1 MKKLLLLAL
10 AILATGLFAAEWY
23 TKQDFVTDLKT
34 HSASK
39 DTTWNTY
46 VVGTS
51 GYIWNPI
58 AKERGTFYDVGDFGL
73 SYPMNIHG
81 VSVYLDDADTNYTFS
96 YKIYDKDGVTLLWQ
110 SDPVVSIAYDNDVF
124 LDIPIMIQDD
134 FWVAVVPDATGNPKV
149 FSGVELGTD
158 PSATHTYLKQN
169 DGSWSPFTDGTDYY
183 EMFAYVQLS
192 PYAGTDILAPTL
204 REISGTEVFM
214 LRDMDISITV
224 HEQNAVVSPMQAQYD
239 IGAGWVDFNMNQ
251 LTKGAYTFTGT
262 IPGQA
267 GGTTGL
273 VRFNLTDDQAN
284 SAWSAEYPI
293 NWSMDI
299 PMFEEGFEGPV
310 FPPDGWTLDT
320 VGAGFTRGDL
330 ADGGFVYEG
339 VYSAVHWDDS
349 GAQDDWMITPP
360 LTLPAENAC
369 TLSFWHTSYWTDY
382 YNFCEVSVST
392 DMVNWTQIYTP
403 PWTPMDPANVI
414 YDAVWEQLK
423 FSLGAWAGQTVY
435 VGFHYV
441 GDYNNQWY
449 IDNVE
454 LLYDYEGPEIADIK
468 GNEALLPV
476 IGAFLNNDMTLT
488 LNITD
493 LSGIKSVV
501 GHYDI
506 GGSVADAIFTK
517 AKNVEEVWTGTIPA
531 EAAEAAGTI
540 NFTLTDIGDL
550 VTTTADYPIE
560 FVADNEVAVV
570 KYLIGNETFIYTDMN
585 LELAF
590 FDESA
595 IASCVGYFSKDY
607 YATAPYEFTLT
618 PSKTHEYVY
627 GGTIPYTAVNAGGLY
642 EEVFFNGRVYFEVTD
657 AAGNKLTTGQYTVK
671 WLDGQVEVNEDFE
684 GDISNWTVNGLWG
697 IEEEPSISGTH
708 SLTES
713 VNAYYSNNTVSYAM
727 WANPMDWTT
736 VKAASISFW
745 VKYDLE
751 AGFDYMYFDVSD
763 NGGYNWIRLKTWNGV
778 GVGWNKVQIP
788 LDAVAGSPLVTF
800 RFQMKADEGLNYN
813 GMYIDDIELRSYNK
827 DYGAPTIVSDPY
839 APEFFEGTLGDY
851 TDTIVV
857 TDATG
862 VNEVG
867 AFYTVEG
874 IAGEQYVTAVNTV
887 DSLYQITIPQQEA
900 GRLVS
905 YRYWAED
912 TTEYKNADYSPYYEY
927 LAGDHRIYDSGIV
940 SYYTTCDAGDARAV
954 RISLPDA
961 NPQQVAYGLIRNYQD
976 LDHFSAPM
984 LFHIWDDNAGVP
996 GTDIITPFVVE
1007 SDCSSEN
1014 TSAMTRIDLRPYNIV
1029 VTGDFWVGFEAT
1041 TDIVYTTMETPSEA
1055 GTTPYSRSFD
1065 GAAVVGG
1072 WSWALYSGT
1081 NYHIRAVIGYYN
1093 GIESD
1098 EHVPVSTSLEQNYPN
1113 PFNPTTT
1120 ISFNLAKDSK
1130 VSLVVYDVM
1139 GREVAN
1145 LVDKDMAS
1153 GSHKVSFDASR
1164 LVSGVY
1170 YYNLKAG
1177 ELNQTKKMMLIK

>member
-10 AILATGLFAAEWY
+10 AVLATGVFAAEWY

-34 HSASK
+34 HATSK

-96 YKIYDKDGVTLLWQ
+96 YKIYDKDGSTLLWQ
-110 SDPVVSIAYDNDVF
+110 SDPIVSIAYDNDVY

-134 FWVAVVPDATGNPKV
+134 FWVAVVPDGAGYPRV

-158 PSATHTYLKQN
+158 PASTHSYLKQN
-169 DGSWSPFTDGTDYY
+169 DGTWKPFTDGTDHY
-183 EMFAYVQLS
+183 EMFAYVLLS
-192 PYAGTDILAPTL
+192 PYAGTDTLAPTL

-214 LRDMDISITV
+214 QRDMELSITV
-224 HEQNAVVSPMQAQYD
+224 HEQNAVVSPMQAQYN
-239 IGAGWVDFNMNQ
+239 IGAGWVDFTMTQ
-251 LTKGAYTFTGT
+251 LVKNSYVFTGT

-267 GGTTGL
+267 GGTAGL
-273 VRFNLTDDQAN
+273 VKFNLTDDQAN
-284 SAWSAEYPI
+284 SAWSSEYPI

-310 FPPDGWTLDT
+310 FPPDGWTLQT
-320 VGAGFTRGDL
+320 TGAGFTRGDL
-330 ADGGFVYEG
+330 TDGGFIYDG

-349 GAQDDWMITPP
+349 GAQDDWLITPP
-360 LTLPAENAC
+360 LTLPADNAC
-369 TLSFWHTSYWTDY
+369 TFSFWQTVYWSFY
-382 YNFCEVSVST
+382 YTFCEVSIST
-392 DMVNWTQIYTP
+392 DMVNWTQIYVP
-403 PWTPMDPANVI
+403 PYIPNDPEAEI
-414 YDAVWEQLK
+414 AQDAVWIPAK
-423 FSLGAWAGQTVY
+423 MSLGAWAGQTVY
-435 VGFHYV
+435 IGFHYT
-441 GDYNNQWY
+441 GDYSHQWY

-454 LLYDYEGPEIADIK
+454 LLYDYEGPQIAQIK

-476 IGAFLNNDMTLT
+476 VGAYLNNPLTLN

-493 LSGIKSVV
+493 LSGVKSVV

-506 GGSVADAIFTK
+506 GGAVGDAVFSK
-517 AKNVEEVWTGTIPA
+517 AKGVEEIWTGSIPA
-531 EAAEAAGTI
+531 QAAEAAGTI

-550 VTTTADYPIE
+550 TTETADYPIE
-560 FVADNEVAVV
+560 FVADTGVAVI
-570 KYLIGNETFIYTDMN
+570 KYLIGNETFIYSDMN

-590 FDESA
+590 FEESA
-595 IASCVGYFSKDY
+595 IASCKGYFSKDY
-607 YATAPYEFTLT
+607 YATPAYEFTLT
-618 PSKTHEYVY
+618 PSKIHEYVY
-627 GGTIPYTAVNAGGLY
+627 NGTIPYTAVNAGGLY
-642 EEVFFNGRVYFEVTD
+642 EEVFFNGRVYFEITD
-657 AAGNKLTTGQYTVK
+657 SAGNTLTSEQFTVK
-671 WLDGQVEVNEDFE
+671 WLDGQIEVQEDFE
-684 GDISNWTVNGLWG
+684 GDLSNWTVNGYWG

-713 VNAYYSNNTVSYAM
+713 VNRNYADNSVSYAM
-727 WANPMDWTT
+727 WANPMDWSG

-788 LDAVAGSPLVTF
+788 LDAVAGCSQVTF

-827 DYGAPTIVSDPY
+827 DYGAPTIISDPF
-839 APEFFEGTLGDY
+839 APEFFEGAYDDY
-851 TDTIVV
+851 IDTIIV

-867 AFYTVEG
+867 VYYTVEG
-874 IAGEQYVTAVNTV
+874 LAGEQYVQAVNTV
-887 DSLYQITIPQQEA
+887 DSLYQITIPKQEA
-900 GRLVS
+900 GKLVS

-927 LAGDHRIYDSGIV
+927 LAGKHQIYDGGVV
-940 SYYTTCDAGDARAV
+940 SFYTTCDPGDARAV
-954 RISLPDA
+954 RVSLPDSE
-961 NPQQVAYGLIRNYQD
+961 PWQIAYALIRNYQD

-984 LFHIWDDNAGVP
+984 IFHLWNDNGGVP
-996 GTDIITPFVVE
+996 GTDIIEPFQILSACTP
-1007 SDCSSEN
+1007 DQ
-1014 TSAMTRIDLRPYNIV
+1014 THAMTRVDLREKTKDILLS
-1029 VTGDFWVGFEAT
+1029 GDFWIGFEAT
-1041 TDIVYTTMETPSEA
+1041 DDIVYTTMETP
-1055 GTTPYSRSFD
+1055 GTAYNRSFD
-1065 GAAVVGG
+1065 GTAVVGG
-1072 WSWALYSGT
+1072 WSWAQASAT
-1081 NYHIRAVIGYYN
+1081 NYHFRAVIGYYN

-1098 EHVPVSTSLEQNYPN
+1098 EIVPVSTSLEQNYPN

-1177 ELNQTKKMMLIK
+1177 DVNQTKKMMLIK